1 MFNES
6 PNFDRILAALN
17 GEQPDRVPPA
27 EIWVDQ
33 EVRDTFMGYPVRTM
47 EDEVAFWKTAGYDFV
62 ALDNDLWA
70 TPQIQGSITSPIK
83 DTAHLYVGRAERGW
97 VSEQAGII
105 TTWDQLER
113 YPWPKAEQLDYTNL
127 ETIGRYL
134 PANMKLIVTF
144 GHIFT
149 AAWQLTGFEN
159 FCLML
164 YDDFPLVKEILK
176 RIGDEV
182 LKQVDKILSIDT
194 VGAMCFQDDIAYNSG
209 PMISIQL
216 LREIFFPWLAEI
228 ADVCHARGRPL
239 IYHTDGNA
247 TLLLPDIIQAGADAL
262 QALEP
267 ASMDIVAVKREYG
280 DRLALMGNLD
290 LGYTLTRGTPKEVEE
305 AVKYLLKHVAPG
317 GGFLLGSSNSI
328 TNYVPLEN
336 FKTVLKTTYEFGR
349 YPITL

>member
-1 MFNES
+1 MVNES
-6 PNFDRILAALN
+6 PNFDRVMAALN

-33 EVRDTFMGYPVRTM
+33 EVRDAFMGYPVRTL

-62 ALDNDLWA
+62 ALDNDLWS
-70 TPQIQGSITSPIK
+70 TPQIQGSITSPIEQ
-83 DTAHLYVGRAERGW
+83 TAQLYVGRTERGW

-105 TTWDQLER
+105 TTWEQAES
-113 YPWPKAEQLDYTNL
+113 YSWPKAEQLDYTNL
-127 ETIGRYL
+127 EKIEQFL
-134 PANMKLIVTF
+134 PPNMKLIVTF

-164 YDDFPLVKEILK
+164 YDDLSLVKEILR

-182 LKQVDKILSIDT
+182 LKQVDKILSFDT

-209 PMISIQL
+209 PMISIKL
-216 LREIFFPWLAEI
+216 LREIFFPWLSEI
-228 ADVCHARGRPL
+228 VSMCHAHGRPL

-247 TLLLPDIIQAGADAL
+247 TLLLPDIIQAGANAF
-262 QALEP
+262 QAIEP
-267 ASMDIVAVKREYG
+267 TSMDIVAVKHEYG
-280 DRLALMGNLD
+280 NRLALMGNLD
-290 LGYTLTRGTPKEVEE
+290 LGYTLTRGSTEEVEE

-336 FKTVLKTTYEFGR
+336 FKTVLKTTYEYGR